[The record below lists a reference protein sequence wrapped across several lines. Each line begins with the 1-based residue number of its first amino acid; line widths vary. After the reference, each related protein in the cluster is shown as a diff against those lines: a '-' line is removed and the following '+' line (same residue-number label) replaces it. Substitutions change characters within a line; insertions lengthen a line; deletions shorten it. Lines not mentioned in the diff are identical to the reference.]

1 MTGLHAKS
9 AGQNSAGFV
18 LAAIGAIL
26 DHATIFATQIAIYHF
41 KFMDAI
47 CPRLPPNV
55 LAFLFFAFALQI
67 TINHFFDGKIGLLEF
82 GSRILENLFL
92 LADIQF
98 RVQHIG
104 EPQVIKRHH
113 RPLLQQRLVAKII
126 FRMPYA
132 AKWHEAVGKK
142 INWSEAGVGP
152 KYLESKLSMFRRK
165 YWGMVAEAV
174 KAALESKGA
183 AR

>member
-1 MTGLHAKS
+1 MSGDGFDFDVGDFREKFSALALKTVPEAAEAAMFAALSEVKHDADAVTPKTPHLEGNLRGDYDFVLDGITQSKVVSTGNKGNPKAKPSERYGAKS
-9 AGQNSAGFV
+9 
-18 LAAIGAIL
+18 I
-26 DHATIFATQIAIYHF
+26 
-41 KFMDAI
+41 
-47 CPRLPPNV
+47 
-55 LAFLFFAFALQI
+55 
-67 TINHFFDGKIGLLEF
+67 
-82 GSRILENLFL
+82 
-92 LADIQF
+92 
-98 RVQHIG
+98 
-104 EPQVIKRHH
+104 
-113 RPLLQQRLVAKII
+113 VAKII